1 VNPDV
6 VSKYRSTVDQPFA
19 TPVYVASCVRYEGI
33 AA

>member
-1 VNPDV
+1 MPYVL
-6 VSKYRSTVDQPFA
+6 SRRASMDQPFA